1 MLGSIVCDLCQR
13 QPAGAMDSNEIID
26 SIHCG
31 CPCWILIYHVLMRPL
46 FYLCYPDTTLWTH
59 GIGDSV
65 LSTRGLVSEAQV
77 GSWHKL
83 VYKERREEERQTQEE
98 AEA

>member
-1 MLGSIVCDLCQR
+1 
-13 QPAGAMDSNEIID
+13 MDSNEIID

-31 CPCWILIYHVLMRPL
+31 YPCWILIYHVLMRPL
-46 FYLCYPDTTLWTH
+46 VNLYYPETILWTH

-65 LSTRGLVSEAQV
+65 LSTRGLIAEAQV
-77 GSWHKL
+77 GSCHKL
-83 VYKERREEERQTQEE
+83 VYRERREEERQTQEE